1 MAILNQFGIQPVLLA
16 AQIVNFLIIL
26 FVLKRFFYKPIVK
39 MLDDRRKRIEESL
52 QNADL
57 IEEKLQK
64 TEEKTAE
71 ILEKAR
77 VQAQEIISEAKTAAQ
92 TIYDDATKESREA
105 GEQILSLA
113 KLEMAKEKENM
124 KQELEKETMTLVA
137 HVVQKVLGKTLKPD
151 EKQSLTQKAV
161 SEMSKT
167 IS

>member
-1 MAILNQFGIQPVLLA
+1 MEILNQFGIQPVLLA

-26 FVLKRFFYKPIVK
+26 LVLKRFFYKPIVK
-39 MLDDRRKRIEESL
+39 MLDDRKKRIEESL
-52 QNADL
+52 QNADQ

-77 VQAQEIISEAKTAAQ
+77 SQAQEIISEAKTTAQ
-92 TIYDDATKESREA
+92 RIYVEASSESREA

-113 KLEMAKEKENM
+113 RLEMAKERENM

-137 HVVQKVLGKTLKPD
+137 DIVQKVLGKTLKPS

>member
-1 MAILNQFGIQPVLLA
+1 MEILNQFGIQPVLLA

-26 FVLKRFFYKPIVK
+26 FVLKRFFYKPLVK
-39 MLDDRRKRIEESL
+39 MLDDRKKRIEESL
-52 QNADL
+52 QNAGL

-77 VQAQEIISEAKTAAQ
+77 SQAQEIIQEAKIEAQ
-92 TIYDDATKESREA
+92 RIYVEASKESREA

-113 KLEMAKEKENM
+113 KLEMAKERENM
-124 KQELEKETMTLVA
+124 KEELEKETMTLVA
-137 HVVQKVLGKTLKPD
+137 DVVQKVLGKTLKPS
-151 EKQSLTQKAV
+151 EKQNLTQKAV
-161 SEMSKT
+161 SEMSKS

>member
-137 HVVQKVLGKTLKPD
+137 HVVQKVLGKTLKPG